1 MVGRASSFA
10 IAIIEK
16 RGLAAACLI
25 ESSLGVLEVQS
36 KTHAKAAQG
45 MNPKLLLAMATL
57 YCQLAF
63 KATYD

>member
-1 MVGRASSFA
+1 MARWLVGPHHFG

-25 ESSLGVLEVQS
+25 ESSPGVLEVQS

-45 MNPKLLLAMATL
+45 MDPKLLLA
-57 YCQLAF
+57 LAQWG
-63 KATYD
+63 K